1 MSFPKSGSMLYLSL
15 ISENRMDDTM
25 AEDNKR
31 TAAARRQRIQLLK
44 KCIILT
50 AAMVIMLPVALCFIL
65 SERIQ
70 SMDKNLNSLMVQVE
84 TLTNIVME
92 QEKRLEELTRNS
104 VTVGEGSAGTGGAE
118 PNQSGQEWVPAQN
131 AAAGEAEGSQEGVP
145 QGTDESQRA
154 KEPSESGGQVTD
166 REAGEPGV
174 TAAHKVYLTFD
185 DGPSKY
191 TDDILDILDRYG
203 VKATFFVVGKETDSA
218 RESMQEIVDRGHTL
232 GMHSYTH
239 KYSEI
244 YNSPEDFAEDF
255 EKIRDY
261 VYEVTGVESTVY
273 RFPGGSSNSVSDIDM
288 QEFAD
293 YLDTQGVRFFDW
305 NISSGDG
312 GAKLLPV
319 DKLVE
324 NSTADIERFETSV
337 ILMHDSASKPTTVEA
352 LPDIIENILALED
365 TVILPI
371 TEDTELVQHIK
382 RREETPGD

>member
-1 MSFPKSGSMLYLSL
+1 MSFRKSRNMLYLSL
-15 ISENRMDDTM
+15 ISENRMDDIM

-50 AAMVIMLPVALCFIL
+50 VVMVILLPIALCFIL
-65 SERIQ
+65 LERIQ
-70 SMDKNLNSLMVQVE
+70 SMDKTLDSLTVQVE
-84 TLTNIVME
+84 TLTNIVTE
-92 QEKRLEELTRNS
+92 QEQRLEELTVDS
-104 VTVGEGSAGTGGAE
+104 VTVGEGGAKAEDAGPEPPEQEWIPVQNMVSGEEAGGTEESSETGQPEADHESPEAAE
-118 PNQSGQEWVPAQN
+118 PE
-131 AAAGEAEGSQEGVP
+131 
-145 QGTDESQRA
+145 
-154 KEPSESGGQVTD
+154 
-166 REAGEPGV
+166 V

-191 TDDILDILDRYG
+191 TDDILDILDKYG
-203 VKATFFVVGKETDSA
+203 VKATFFVVGKDSDSA
-218 RESMQEIVDRGHTL
+218 REAMQEIVNRGHTL

-239 KYSEI
+239 KYSEV
-244 YNSPEDFAEDF
+244 YNSLEDFAEDYG
-255 EKIRDY
+255 KIRDY
-261 VYEVTGVESTVY
+261 IYEVTGVESTVY

-312 GAKLLPV
+312 GGKLLSV
-319 DKLVE
+319 ETLVK

-337 ILMHDSASKPTTVEA
+337 ILMHDAASKPTTVEA
-352 LPDIIENILALED
+352 LPTIIENILALED

-371 TEDTELVQHIK
+371 TEDTELVQHIQ
-382 RREETPGD
+382 RREERPGD

>member
-1 MSFPKSGSMLYLSL
+1 MSFRKSGNMLYLTL

-118 PNQSGQEWVPAQN
+118 PNQPGQEWVPAQN
-131 AAAGEAEGSQEGVP
+131 AAAGEA
-145 QGTDESQRA
+145 
-154 KEPSESGGQVTD
+154 
-166 REAGEPGV
+166 GV

-273 RFPGGSSNSVSDIDM
+273 RFPGGSSNSVSNIDM

-324 NSTADIERFETSV
+324 NSTADIKRFETSV

-352 LPDIIENILALED
+352 LPAIIENILALED